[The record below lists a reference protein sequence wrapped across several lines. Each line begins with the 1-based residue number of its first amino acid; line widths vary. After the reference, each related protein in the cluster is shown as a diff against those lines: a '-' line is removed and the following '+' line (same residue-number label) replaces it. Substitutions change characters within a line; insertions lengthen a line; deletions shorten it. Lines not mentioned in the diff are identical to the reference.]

1 MTSEKSLCEEP
12 FKSIV
17 FYTSYCLS
25 FISITGLCFVLFE
38 AITKNRKT
46 TLIKECLI
54 IITISELINSGS
66 KLLTIFRELSI
77 TSIQIISSI
86 QVIFSI
92 YSDFCSLITS
102 LVISIKIYDLTKKEN
117 HIFHSKL
124 AKILSRLFCILVP
137 FIISL
142 IFWTIDQFVFTVQ
155 SIEIDEECKVWSWV
169 NRYLSI
175 ILYVFL
181 WTIIIIIIV
190 ISCKSIAFYNEK
202 KVRINQNEGRESE
215 ESEKENNILIDS
227 IISTNADKM
236 KQQIKYFPLVT
247 CVLWGILSIDRIS
260 DDLSLIFSFKFSLNN
275 SLLNF
280 KRFLS
285 FMHNF
290 FASIRGIIYCITFFR
305 SDNKLFRDI
314 TKLFY
319 CLCCC
324 PKTKT
329 INVNENKKKKA
340 KELLT
345 TTKTKEWL
353 EDNY

>member
-1 MTSEKSLCEEP
+1 MTSEKSLCVEP

-17 FYTSYCLS
+17 FYTCYCLS
-25 FISITGLCFVLFE
+25 FISIISLCFVLFE
-38 AITKNRKT
+38 TIAKNRKT

-54 IITISELINSGS
+54 IITISELINNAS
-66 KLLTIFRELSI
+66 KLLTIFRELFLSPAK
-77 TSIQIISSI
+77 IIGSI

-102 LVISIKIYDLTKKEN
+102 LVISIKMYDLTKKEN
-117 HIFHSKL
+117 HIFHSALSGLL
-124 AKILSRLFCILVP
+124 ARLFCIVVP

-142 IFWTIDQFVFTVQ
+142 IFWAIDNFVFTNQ
-155 SIEIDEECKVWSWV
+155 TIEIDEECKVWSWV

-175 ILYVFL
+175 ILYSFV
-181 WTIIIIIIV
+181 WIIIIIIIV

-202 KVRINQNEGRESE
+202 KERINQNEGRESE
-215 ESEKENNILIDS
+215 ESEKANNILLDY
-227 IISTNADKM
+227 IISNNADKM
-236 KQQIKYFPLVT
+236 KLQVKYFPLVT
-247 CVLWGILSIDRIS
+247 CALWGILSIDRIS
-260 DDLSLIFSFKFSLNN
+260 DDLSLIFKFTFSSND

-280 KRFLS
+280 KRFLT

-290 FASIRGIIYCITFFR
+290 FGSIRGIIYCITFFR

-314 TKLFY
+314 IRVFY

-324 PKTKT
+324 HKSKVPVSKK
-329 INVNENKKKKA
+329 NSKKKEKDILS
-340 KELLT
+340 KL
-345 TTKTKEWL
+345 KTKEWL